1 MMRLPQPTRNPIYF
15 IAEIGGN
22 HEGDFNYAV
31 RLTELAIE
39 SGADAVKYQIYT
51 GDTLVSR
58 IEGPDRNKHFKK
70 FELSRGNYLKLADMC
85 RQAGVAFMASVWD
98 MGALEWADPHID
110 IHKIGSGD
118 ITAWPL
124 IRWMV
129 GTGKSLILSTGLC
142 TIDEIRR
149 TVEFVRRLDPSYITD
164 RKLALLQC
172 TTAYPCPDEDAN
184 LSAMSVLARE
194 FGLPVGYSDHTIGDD
209 AAFAAAVLGAEILEM
224 HFTDQREGKTFRD
237 HKVSITRDETRALLE
252 RIRRARSFMGSGRKE
267 PTRSEIEAG
276 HLVSF
281 RRSVYA
287 ARSIAKGET
296 LTANNMTVL
305 RPDHGI
311 PAWRFDELVGRT
323 AARDMEPHE
332 VFTEDDVT

>member
-1 MMRLPQPTRNPIYF
+1 MTSFRSTRNPVYF

-22 HEGDFNYAV
+22 HEGDLEYAR

-58 IEGPDRNKHFKK
+58 IESPDRNKHFKK
-70 FELSRGNYLKLADMC
+70 FELGREAYLELAGMC
-85 RQAGVAFMASVWD
+85 RAAGISFMASVWD
-98 MGALEWADPHID
+98 LDALAWADPYIA

-129 GTGKSLILSTGLC
+129 GTGKPLILSTGLC
-142 TIDEIRR
+142 TMDEIRR
-149 TVEFVRRLDPSYITD
+149 TIEFVRCLEPAYITE

-184 LSAMSVLARE
+184 LATLGLLARE
-194 FGLPVGYSDHTIGDD
+194 FGLPVGYSDHTTGDD

-237 HKVSITRDETRALLE
+237 HNISITGDETRALLE

-267 PTRSEIEAG
+267 PTASETEAG
-276 HLVSF
+276 NLTSF

-287 ARSIAKGET
+287 ARPIAKGEA
-296 LTANNMTVL
+296 LTADNMTVL
-305 RPDHGI
+305 RPEHGI

-323 AARDMEPHE
+323 AARDMATHE